1 VISGSHKLVWLPD
14 LDLWRLFDLARD
26 PGETRSDQASGTP
39 EVRAL
44 QESARALW
52 GAEPAA
58 GRAAP
63 LDAETLEALKGL
75 GYVE

>member
-1 VISGSHKLVWLPD
+1 MQGSHKLVWLPD
-14 LDLWRLFDLARD
+14 LELWRLFDLARD
-26 PGETRSDQASGTP
+26 PAESRSDEASGTP
-39 EVRAL
+39 EIRAL

-52 GAEPAA
+52 GAEPAP

-63 LDAETLEALKGL
+63 LDPATLEALKGL